1 MTEKEIFILSDPL
14 VEPTRE
20 FLSQVLG
27 EKEAWWIQ
35 IRAYAMDEY
44 PGITEIWRYYN
55 DGKQWLYRLMRKKK
69 TICWMAV
76 MAGTFRVTFYF
87 GQKAES
93 LIQASDL
100 PDNVKQGFLD
110 GPSYGKIKAISVK
123 MEERSDVELVLQL
136 VDLKVKLK

>member
-1 MTEKEIFILSDPL
+1 MTEKEIFILTDPL

-20 FLSQVLG
+20 SLSQVLG

-55 DGKQWLYRLMRKKK
+55 DGKQWLYRLMLKKK

-87 GQKAES
+87 GQKAGS
-93 LIQASDL
+93 LILASNL
-100 PDNVKQGFLD
+100 PDHVKQDFTD